1 MTTSNYENAISDFLD
16 TAVAELTRLRNQITP
31 AYFSRIADLIT
42 AAEAQG
48 GRVHLTGIGKSEY
61 VANYIAALFSST
73 GTPAYFLHGTECV
86 HGSAG
91 QVRRHDIVIVISN
104 SGETEEMK
112 AAVATLKRNG
122 AWLIGVSGNSCSWLA
137 RECHEFLF
145 AGVEYEGSPLG
156 VEPRASVMAQ
166 IFVLAGLSI
175 ELQARKNISVY
186 DLLAWHPGGSIGQS
200 AISQSALSKFL
211 PLR

>member
-1 MTTSNYENAISDFLD
+1 MTTSNYENAVSNFLD
-16 TAVAELTRLRNQITP
+16 TAVEELAKLRNQITP
-31 AYFSRIADLIT
+31 SYFSRVADLI
-42 AAEAQG
+42 AASEARG

-61 VANYIAALFSST
+61 VANYISALFSST

-91 QVRRHDIVIVISN
+91 QVRQDDIVIVISN

-112 AAVATLKRNG
+112 AAVAALKQNG
-122 AWLIGVSGNSCSWLA
+122 AWLIGVSGNRRSWLA

-145 AGVEYEGSPLG
+145 AGVEHEGSPLG

-175 ELQARKNISVY
+175 ELQARKNVSAR
-186 DLLAWHPGGSIGQS
+186 DLLTWHPAGSIGQS
-200 AISQSALSKFL
+200 AIHHTALSKFL

>member
-1 MTTSNYENAISDFLD
+1 MTTSNYENAVTDFLD
-16 TAVAELTRLRNQITP
+16 TAVTELVKLRDQITP
-31 AYFSRIADLIT
+31 AYFSRVADLIA
-42 AAEAQG
+42 AAEARG

-61 VANYIAALFSST
+61 VANYISALFSST

-91 QVRRHDIVIVISN
+91 QVRRDDVVIVVSK

-112 AAVATLKRNG
+112 AAVTTLKENG
-122 AWLIGVSGNSCSWLA
+122 AWLIGVSGNPHSWLA
-137 RECHEFLF
+137 QKCHEFLF
-145 AGVEYEGSPLG
+145 AGVEDEGSPLG

-166 IFVLAGLSI
+166 ILVLAGLSI
-175 ELQARKNISVY
+175 ELQSRKNISAH
-186 DLLAWHPGGSIGQS
+186 DLCAWHPAGSIGQHAMS
-200 AISQSALSKFL
+200 PTALSKVL

>member
-1 MTTSNYENAISDFLD
+1 MTTANYEHAVSDFLD
-16 TAVAELTRLRNQITP
+16 TAVAELAQLRNQITP
-31 AYFSRIADLIT
+31 AYFSRVAELIAT
-42 AAEAQG
+42 SEAQG

-91 QVRRHDIVIVISN
+91 QVRRDDIVMVISN
-104 SGETEEMK
+104 SGETDEMK

-122 AWLIGVSGNSCSWLA
+122 AWLIGVSGNPHSWLA
-137 RECHEFLF
+137 QECHEFLF
-145 AGVEYEGSPLG
+145 AGVKREGSPLG

-175 ELQARKNISVY
+175 ELQVRKNISAH

-200 AISQSALSKFL
+200 TISQSALSKFL